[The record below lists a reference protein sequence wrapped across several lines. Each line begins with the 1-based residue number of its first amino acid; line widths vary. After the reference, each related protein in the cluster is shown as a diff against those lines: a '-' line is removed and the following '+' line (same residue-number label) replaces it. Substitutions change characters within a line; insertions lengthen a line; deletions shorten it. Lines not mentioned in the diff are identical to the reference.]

1 MKGPY
6 MQRLILS
13 DVTAITGVN
22 TEALKSQRRRGQC
35 AFAFGSTDASAR
47 CRYVPAD
54 VVAVMLTKDLAQVY
68 GVKHAA
74 RLVIMFGDVV
84 LRAIALSKADT
95 TTGVMIS
102 VADVARDDRRGHLA
116 FLTGT
121 LGADVG
127 ANVRN
132 ADVADAYI
140 VERVV
145 SVNVTRAIRMI
156 RASASAEHIDL
167 SGAFMPVPGSVEF
180 DEIMSPFGEL
190 SGAIVETSAFRKR
203 ESAMRKAGE
212 RARLIAMGGRVAAG
226 GHKQP
231 LQAQAA

>member
-1 MKGPY
+1 
-6 MQRLILS
+6 
-13 DVTAITGVN
+13 
-22 TEALKSQRRRGQC
+22 
-35 AFAFGSTDASAR
+35 
-47 CRYVPAD
+47 
-54 VVAVMLTKDLAQVY
+54 
-68 GVKHAA
+68 
-74 RLVIMFGDVV
+74 
-84 LRAIALSKADT
+84 
-95 TTGVMIS
+95 
-102 VADVARDDRRGHLA
+102 
-116 FLTGT
+116 
-121 LGADVG
+121 
-127 ANVRN
+127 
-132 ADVADAYI
+132 
-140 VERVV
+140 
-145 SVNVTRAIRMI
+145 MI